1 LLLVTAALVVA
12 MCTGARG
19 EPVAGEVFPAK
30 QPDGSV
36 IQVRVWGDE
45 FYRVVES
52 LDGYTL
58 VRDPASGAA
67 CYARLSADGHELV
80 STRIPV
86 GAALPAGAGVAP
98 HIRISPASA
107 KAKIAANRAR
117 AAGGEA
123 EVRAATASRG
133 AMLQQPACG
142 GAVSGIVLLVD
153 FSDEPWTIPPT
164 NVDNYCNQVGYTG
177 YGNNGSIRDYFSDVS
192 DGSLTYTNFVP
203 TAYYRAAHPK
213 SYYEDPNISFGIR
226 ARELVLEALTDLDN
240 TGFDFSQYDSNGD
253 GYVDAVNCFYAG
265 YRGSVWAEGLW
276 PHSWVV
282 NFFADGVQTY
292 KYQITDLQNSLTL
305 RTFCHENGHML
316 CYWPDLYDYDPPGPD
331 DSAGVGKFCIMC
343 AGTSSTNPQQPCA
356 FMKYISGWA
365 TTTILTTPQ
374 TGLSV
379 PSDFNAVYKYE
390 HPSLAN
396 EYYLIENR
404 QQTGRDTG
412 LPDAGLAIWH
422 VDEFG
427 SNDWQDMTPERHY
440 LVTLVQADGNWD
452 LEHNVNVGD
461 STDLWAAPGYTECT
475 PDSNP
480 NTNWW
485 DGSASNLF
493 VTGISASGPAMT
505 FNFNP
510 DCNGNGVVDTRDIA
524 QGQSRDCNVNGV
536 PDECD
541 IANCP
546 QADPSCQD
554 CNVNGIPDQCD
565 IALGTS
571 QDVNPANGVPD
582 ECDVSPPGNIVWD
595 ANDLS
600 TDRTTRSLRFRVE
613 GKPNGSLEDAIGV
626 CMVNLQN
633 PQPENAVC
641 CPPQDFSA
649 YEYGA
654 TCTDPGGCV
663 RWVGKPGTF
672 YEAQGPPLSGPY
684 RAARLQCSPFYA
696 DWVAETA
703 GGPITVVGA
712 EIMPSSEYSVQT
724 YGSSCV
730 GNEDTC
736 TNVSAA
742 VPMYTR
748 RSGDVETLYNP
759 PGTGTQPDAND
770 VTALVNK
777 FKKLAGAPL
786 NFRSQLQPNLPE
798 LNTDVSATDVVAVV
812 DAFKG
817 LAYPFGGPC
826 PCPSLAI
833 CEATP
838 CPGGAATC
846 TGSGLPG
853 LGAESMCVK
862 TCSGSGAPCINDS
875 HCPTGETC
883 GNPSCRDKCGRCTP

>member
-1 LLLVTAALVVA
+1 MNRPRSINIRVVCADLLLASAALVAA
-12 MCTGARG
+12 MCASAHG

-30 QPDGSV
+30 QPDGTL

-58 VRDPASGAA
+58 MRDPASGAA

-80 STRIPV
+80 STGVPV
-86 GAALPAGAGVAP
+86 GAAPPAGAGVAP

-107 KAKIAANRAR
+107 KTKIAANRAR

-123 EVRAATASRG
+123 EVRAAIASRG

-153 FSDEPWTIPPT
+153 FSDEPWTIPPA

-213 SYYEDPNISFGIR
+213 TYYEDPGIPYAYR
-226 ARELVLEALTDLDN
+226 ARELVLEALGDLDN
-240 TGFDFSQYDSNGD
+240 QGFDFSQYDSNGD

-282 NFFADGVQTY
+282 NFSADGVQTY
-292 KYQITDLQNSLTL
+292 KYQITDLQASLTL

-331 DSAGVGKFCIMC
+331 DSAGVGRFCIMC

-365 TTTILTTPQ
+365 TTTVLTTPQ

-379 PSDFNAVYKYE
+379 PSAFNAVYKYE

-404 QQTGRDTG
+404 QQTGRDSG

-480 NTNWW
+480 HTNWW

-541 IANCP
+541 IA
-546 QADPSCQD
+546 AGTSKD
-554 CNVNGIPDQCD
+554 CDGNGIPDECD
-565 IALGTS
+565 IASGAPDCQPNGIPDSCELVGN
-571 QDVNPANGVPD
+571 DANGNGIPD
-582 ECDVSPPGNIVWD
+582 ECDPPG
-595 ANDLS
+595 
-600 TDRTTRSLRFRVE
+600 
-613 GKPNGSLEDAIGV
+613 
-626 CMVNLQN
+626 
-633 PQPENAVC
+633 
-641 CPPQDFSA
+641 
-649 YEYGA
+649 
-654 TCTDPGGCV
+654 
-663 RWVGKPGTF
+663 
-672 YEAQGPPLSGPY
+672 
-684 RAARLQCSPFYA
+684 
-696 DWVAETA
+696 
-703 GGPITVVGA
+703 
-712 EIMPSSEYSVQT
+712 
-724 YGSSCV
+724 
-730 GNEDTC
+730 
-736 TNVSAA
+736 
-742 VPMYTR
+742 
-748 RSGDVETLYNP
+748 
-759 PGTGTQPDAND
+759 
-770 VTALVNK
+770 
-777 FKKLAGAPL
+777 
-786 NFRSQLQPNLPE
+786 
-798 LNTDVSATDVVAVV
+798 
-812 DAFKG
+812 
-817 LAYPFGGPC
+817 
-826 PCPSLAI
+826 
-833 CEATP
+833 
-838 CPGGAATC
+838 
-846 TGSGLPG
+846 
-853 LGAESMCVK
+853 
-862 TCSGSGAPCINDS
+862 
-875 HCPTGETC
+875 
-883 GNPSCRDKCGRCTP
+883 